1 MICGCE
7 CWYLA
12 ESVIEAT
19 RVNKSIES
27 RWMVSFFSK
36 RIVVT
41 SKWYRV
47 NTHYM
52 RLNRMLEWYAFG
64 AYVIICL
71 FLSSIY
77 SFFRCCS
84 VSVAPD
90 EKESCDLFIQI
101 EIVLCLSFVI
111 FPSRYLLT
119 RKKTF
124 CVRWLLRTCLTV
136 CIFFFTL

>member
-27 RWMVSFFSK
+27 RWIVSFFSK

-64 AYVIICL
+64 AYVITCF

-77 SFFRCCS
+77 TFFRCCCLSLVSKVYHVHHQILHYLVYQLLRMNKKIIRFIYSDRNCS
-84 VSVAPD
+84 VSIICNW
-90 EKESCDLFIQI
+90 S
-101 EIVLCLSFVI
+101 
-111 FPSRYLLT
+111 
-119 RKKTF
+119 
-124 CVRWLLRTCLTV
+124 
-136 CIFFFTL
+136 